1 MKRARERKMKSLL
14 CLLFFPFLF
23 FYFFIFFVKTPL
35 FSLFFDERE
44 NFCCKCVV
52 LYYRNWLLSS
62 LVGRFSST
70 KLLMMMIIRMMMIQ
84 MIE

>member
-1 MKRARERKMKSLL
+1 
-14 CLLFFPFLF
+14 LFFC
-23 FYFFIFFVKTPL
+23 FFIFFVKTPL

-70 KLLMMMIIRMMMIQ
+70 KLLMMMIRMMMIQ

>member
-1 MKRARERKMKSLL
+1 VKRARERKMKSLL

-23 FYFFIFFVKTPL
+23 FCFFIFFVKTPL

-70 KLLMMMIIRMMMIQ
+70 KLLMMMIRMMMIQ

>member
-1 MKRARERKMKSLL
+1 MKSLL

-23 FYFFIFFVKTPL
+23 FCFFIFFVKTPL

-52 LYYRNWLLSS
+52 LYYRNWCAS
-62 LVGRFSST
+62 LVVRFSST
-70 KLLMMMIIRMMMIQ
+70 KLLMMMIYG
-84 MIE
+84 

>member
-70 KLLMMMIIRMMMIQ
+70 KLLMMMIRMMMIQ

>member
-1 MKRARERKMKSLL
+1 VKRARERKMKSLL

-70 KLLMMMIIRMMMIQ
+70 KLLMMMIRMMMIQ

>member
-1 MKRARERKMKSLL
+1 MKSLL

-23 FYFFIFFVKTPL
+23 FSSFFIFFVKTPL

-44 NFCCKCVV
+44 NFCCKYVV

-62 LVGRFSST
+62 LGVRFSST

>member
-44 NFCCKCVV
+44 NCKYVV
-52 LYYRNWLLSS
+52 PYYRNWLLSS

-70 KLLMMMIIRMMMIQ
+70 KLLMMIRMMMIQ

>member
-1 MKRARERKMKSLL
+1 MKSLL

-23 FYFFIFFVKTPL
+23 FSSFFIFFVKTPL

-44 NFCCKCVV
+44 NFCCKYVV

-62 LVGRFSST
+62 LGVRFSST
-70 KLLMMMIIRMMMIQ
+70 KLLMMMIRMMMIQ